1 MPKNANDLNIKEKKC
16 EDGNFHSC
24 CHEIELSSYYLAWY
38 PLSSQLGKN
47 LNYETMRHFTHDSC
61 IVPLRLS
68 FMAKARKLY
77 LDKKILNQLIHST
90 YVHDDCWKVCLLG
103 YHISWLRIFSQLNC
117 LIIMILQY
125 FLSSKLGN

>member
-61 IVPLRLS
+61 ILLSDCPLWLEK
-68 FMAKARKLY
+68 FIFT
-77 LDKKILNQLIHST
+77 KKYTT
-90 YVHDDCWKVCLLG
+90 YEP
-103 YHISWLRIFSQLNC
+103 
-117 LIIMILQY
+117 
-125 FLSSKLGN
+125 